1 MKRYKVELRARKY
14 VKVEEKEKEG
24 VKGRGGVGVTKAQRW
39 SEKRAASGE
48 R

>member
-24 VKGRGGVGVTKAQRW
+24 VKG
-39 SEKRAASGE
+39 ESGE